1 VRAGEEEQPQRMGR
15 RALLARFTWNIS
27 FATCRSPL
35 RNLLMPR
42 LFSASACPL
51 TTFICTQML

>member
-1 VRAGEEEQPQRMGR
+1 MHVQRRMRRRDVAGG
-15 RALLARFTWNIS
+15 ALHTRFTWNIS

-42 LFSASACPL
+42 LFKASACPL
-51 TTFICTQML
+51 TTFICTQIL